1 MIIPLALVLLS
12 LLKTQNKNLLNPR
25 KVSSGVSDTCK
36 KVKDTLTGRIV
47 YLTAD
52 TEPACEGGR
61 SALIRS
67 INKTVFY
74 SDSLVTGEIDTRYT
88 VSFIVEADGRISGGR
103 VVHGSTIQIA
113 KQILKAVKNCRW
125 FPGIC
130 NGKKVAVLCS
140 YSTIIEFSRN

>member
-12 LLKTQNKNLLNPR
+12 LLKTQNKNLLNPSQ
-25 KVSSGVSDTCK
+25 VSSGVSDTCK

-67 INKTVFY
+67 INKTGFY

-88 VSFIVEADGRISGGR
+88 VSFIIEVNGKVSGGR
-103 VVHGSTIQIA
+103 VVHGSTKQIA
-113 KQILKAVKNCRW
+113 DQILKAVKNCRW
-125 FPGIC
+125 FPGKC
-130 NGKKVAVLCS
+130 NAQKVPVLYS